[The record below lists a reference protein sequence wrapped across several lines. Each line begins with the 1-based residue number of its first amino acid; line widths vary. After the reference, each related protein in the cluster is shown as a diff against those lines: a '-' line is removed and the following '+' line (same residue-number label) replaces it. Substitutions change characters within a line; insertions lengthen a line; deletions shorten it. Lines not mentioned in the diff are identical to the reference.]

1 MDHLSYGRSHPSAE
15 TRLRVG
21 TFKPINSPVAINQS
35 GWTSSHPSRF
45 QEALPGGSSVGRGAL
60 PSVVN
65 IFLHK
70 TIKPLLCLP
79 AKIQTAALLFL
90 RESRKAGSPAAALLI
105 PGVVWFPAGVP
116 RRPPMRTA
124 SWAGILFLDGGS
136 FLSLV
141 GGTRALSL
149 GQVFVNHLYKAR
161 VPQGG
166 VPRDRPWGVHVG
178 PASPHH
184 VHGPISLIFSIG
196 AGEVSRVPILGQAL
210 SFLTHFQQ
218 PLPLGRCG

>member
-1 MDHLSYGRSHPSAE
+1 M
-15 TRLRVG
+15 
-21 TFKPINSPVAINQS
+21 
-35 GWTSSHPSRF
+35 SSHPSRS
-45 QEALPGGSSVGRGAL
+45 QEALPGGSSLGRGAL

-90 RESRKAGSPAAALLI
+90 RESRKAGSPAAAPLT
-105 PGVVWFPAGVP
+105 PGVGWFPAGVP
-116 RRPPMRTA
+116 KRPPMRTA

-141 GGTRALSL
+141 GGTRALSR

-166 VPRDRPWGVHVG
+166 VPWDRPWRVHVG
-178 PASPHH
+178 PASPITCM
-184 VHGPISLIFSIG
+184 PPF
-196 AGEVSRVPILGQAL
+196 L
-210 SFLTHFQQ
+210 SFSPSAQEK
-218 PLPLGRCG
+218 PLGFPLGAQLGHS